1 MINAFRNTR
10 VWTLALAATAMS
22 AGLSAQQQPQQQP
35 PQPTANYP
43 AAGQAQRTDP
53 YVVGQARPPVVEGTN
68 VVDLSL
74 EQAMAMALEKNLE
87 LKVARMNPS
96 GVDYQL
102 QSARAAFLPRYTAT
116 YGYSN
121 TLTPSN
127 DVLQGVATVSSL
139 TQNFNAGAALLMP
152 WHGASVSGNFTNNR
166 NSTNT
171 LNARLNPSFGSSVRL
186 SYTQPLLAG
195 WSMDNTRNQLRTLS
209 VTRQIADITLLA
221 TIENTKASVRTNY
234 WNLRSAIEQIEIQR
248 RSLALAR
255 QFYEENKI
263 KVEIGTA
270 APIDIVQPEAQ
281 VLNAEQQ
288 LLAAEVG
295 WRTAELNFKRLI
307 ANGPDDEIYRATI
320 NPIEQAAL
328 SVQSVDIPGAVNAA
342 VANRS
347 DIVTTKRNLEISQLN
362 LEVTKDLT
370 KPNLGL
376 TAGFNSTGQGGTRF
390 SNGQVTEASGY
401 WGALTNL
408 TSLLN
413 KGFSAQLDFTLP
425 FGRDVTQNRVNY
437 ARAVLAI
444 DQAQA
449 QLKAV
454 ELNITNEVTNAGLA
468 VENSYKLW
476 QAAQKAREAADK
488 SAEAEQTRF
497 SLGMSTNYQVL
508 DLQTRQTQQRL
519 VELGRLI
526 NYLNA
531 VAEFDRVQRVGR

>member
-1 MINAFRNTR
+1 MINVVRNPR
-10 VWTLALAATAMS
+10 IWTLALAVTAMS
-22 AGLSAQQQPQQQP
+22 AGVSAQQQQQQSNA
-35 PQPTANYP
+35 PT
-43 AAGQAQRTDP
+43 GQAQRTDP

-68 VVDLSL
+68 VVDLTL
-74 EQAMAMALEKNLE
+74 EQAMAMALDKNLE

-102 QSARAAFLPRYTAT
+102 QGARAAFLPRYTAT

-121 TLTPSN
+121 SLTPSN
-127 DVLQGVATVSSL
+127 DVLQGVATVTSL
-139 TQNFNAGAALLMP
+139 TQNFNAGASMLLP
-152 WHGASVSGNFTNNR
+152 WHGANMSANFTNNR

-171 LNARLNPSFGSSVRL
+171 LNSRLNPSFGSTVRF

-195 WSMDNTRNQLRTLS
+195 WRMDTTRNQLRTLS
-209 VTRQIADITLLA
+209 VSRQIADITLLA
-221 TIENTKASVRTNY
+221 TIENTKANVRINY

-307 ANGPDDEIYRATI
+307 ASGPEDDIYRATL

-328 SVQSVDIPGAVNAA
+328 AVQSVDIPAAVSGAVS
-342 VANRS
+342 NRS
-347 DIVTTKRNLEISQLN
+347 DIVTTKRNLEISNLN
-362 LEVTKDLT
+362 LEVTKDQT
-370 KPNLGL
+370 KPSLGL

-390 SNGQVTEASGY
+390 SGGQITEDSGY

-413 KGFSAQLDFTLP
+413 KGFSAQLDFVLP
-425 FGRDVTQNRVNY
+425 FGREVTQNRVNY

-444 DQAQA
+444 DQSQA
-449 QLKAV
+449 QLKAQ

-488 SAEAEQTRF
+488 SADAEQTRF

-526 NYLNA
+526 NYLNS
-531 VAEFDRVQRVGR
+531 VAEFERVQRVGR